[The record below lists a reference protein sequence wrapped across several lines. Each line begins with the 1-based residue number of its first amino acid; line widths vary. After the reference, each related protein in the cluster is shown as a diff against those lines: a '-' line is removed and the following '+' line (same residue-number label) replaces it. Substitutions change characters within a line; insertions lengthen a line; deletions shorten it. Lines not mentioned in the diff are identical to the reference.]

1 MSIVTFVATS
11 GRCRGRRQLGAVLI
25 TAAGGLLAAHGAAAQ
40 GQVPGRPAL
49 FQKHVG
55 SPDYPALL
63 KEPAV
68 HKSLQQVVGKHVPA
82 LLRNVNVTGDMEFVG
97 GAIVIAGNA
106 PHKGGEEE
114 AVICVDPRS
123 GAVQAAL
130 FSKGRITVFAKEARY
145 DYLTLCVKDWITQ
158 VNSGHR
164 DRFTQPKNV
173 QFGKAN

>member
-1 MSIVTFVATS
+1 MSIVTLFPTA
-11 GRCRGRRQLGAVLI
+11 GRRPRRPVLGAAVI
-25 TAAGGLLAAHGAAAQ
+25 TATGALLTAHGAAAQ
-40 GQVPGRPAL
+40 GQVPARPAL
-49 FQKHVG
+49 FQKYVG

-68 HKSLQQVVGKHVPA
+68 QKSLQQVVGKHVPA
-82 LLRNVNVTGDMEFVG
+82 LVRNLNVAGDMEFFG

-106 PHKGGEEE
+106 PHRGGEEE
-114 AVICVDPRS
+114 AVICVEPRS
-123 GAVQAAL
+123 GTVQAGL
-130 FSKGRITVFAKEARY
+130 FSRGRITVFAKEPRY

-164 DRFTQPKNV
+164 DRMTQPKNV